1 MNTEQLLETA
11 QVVGTTFGLNLI
23 AAIAIFVVGRWIAM
37 ALHRFVVRGLEK
49 AKMEPILVRFLGNIV
64 YTLLLIFVVLAAI
77 NQVGVQTT
85 SLIAL
90 LGAAGLAVGLALQG
104 SLANFAAG
112 ILIIIFRPYRIGD
125 FVEGGGVA
133 GTVDEVQIFTT
144 ILKSPD
150 NRRIIVPNGQMMS
163 GTIVNFSTHPTRRV
177 DLTASVS
184 YDDDSDKVRRVLT
197 EILAADE
204 RVLAEPAPNIRMMTH
219 ADSSIDWIVRPW
231 VNASDYWPVYFDLT
245 EQIKRRFDEEGISI
259 PYPQRDVHL
268 YHHDKASSG
277 QPADAAGH
285 DADAASV
292 TR

>member
-1 MNTEQLLETA
+1 MKTDELLETA
-11 QVVGTTFGLNLI
+11 QLVGTTFGLNLI
-23 AAIAIFVVGRWIAM
+23 AALAIFIVGRWIAK
-37 ALHRFVVRGLEK
+37 ALYRLVVRGLER
-49 AKMEPILVRFLGNIV
+49 AKMEPILVKFLGNIV
-64 YTLLLIFVVLAAI
+64 YAVLLIFVVLAAI

-85 SLIAL
+85 SLIAV

-112 ILIIIFRPYRIGD
+112 VLIIIFRPYKIGD

-144 ILKSPD
+144 VLRSPD
-150 NRRIIVPNGQMMS
+150 NKCIIVPNGQMMS
-163 GTIVNFSTHPTRRV
+163 GTIVNYSSHPTRRV

-197 EILAADE
+197 EILASDE
-204 RVLAEPAPNIRMMTH
+204 RVLADPAPNIRMMTH
-219 ADSSIDWIVRPW
+219 ADSSIDWVVRPW
-231 VNASDYWPVYFDLT
+231 VNASDYWSVYFDLT

-268 YHHDKASSG
+268 YHHDKPPSS
-277 QPADAAGH
+277 DAAEQ
-285 DADAASV
+285 A
-292 TR
+292 R

>member
-1 MNTEQLLETA
+1 MDTDQALETA
-11 QVVGTTFGLNLI
+11 QVIGTTFGLNLI
-23 AAIAIFVVGRWIAM
+23 AAIAIFVIGRWVAM
-37 ALHRFVVRGLEK
+37 ALHRLVVRGLEK
-49 AKMEPILVRFLGNIV
+49 AKMEPILVKFLGNIV
-64 YTLLLIFVVLAAI
+64 YTMLLIFVVLAAI

-112 ILIIIFRPYRIGD
+112 ILIVIFRPYRIGD

-133 GTVDEVQIFTT
+133 GTVDDVQIFTT
-144 ILKSPD
+144 VLKSPD

-163 GTIVNFSTHPTRRV
+163 GTIVNFSSHPTRRV

-184 YDDDSDKVRRVLT
+184 YDDDSDTVRRVLT
-197 EILAADE
+197 EILASDE

-245 EQIKRRFDEEGISI
+245 EKIKRRFDEEGISI

-268 YHHDKASSG
+268 YHHDKPSSG
-277 QPADAAGH
+277 QDAA
-285 DADAASV
+285 AA
-292 TR
+292 

>member
-1 MNTEQLLETA
+1 MDTDQLLETA
-11 QVVGTTFGLNLI
+11 QLVGTTFGLNLI
-23 AAIAIFVVGRWIAM
+23 AAIAIFVIGRWIAM
-37 ALHRFVVRGLEK
+37 AVHKIVVKGLEK
-49 AKMEPILVRFLGNIV
+49 AKLEPILVRFLGNIV

-77 NQVGVQTT
+77 SQVGVQTT

-144 ILKSPD
+144 VLKSPD

-163 GTIVNFSTHPTRRV
+163 GTIVNFSAHPTRRV

-268 YHHDKASSG
+268 YHHDRASSESD
-277 QPADAAGH
+277 ADAAGQE
-285 DADAASV
+285 ADAAGV